1 MAATQSSPET
11 PAPKEHMADY
21 ELSLYVPHLPVPLS
35 RHQDQSWWSSK
46 GDHREQSAHRRT
58 KRLAAPHLPTSQPH
72 TRAGSDPGGFNAGDP
87 LLDFQRGGSEH
98 IYRPVPVLTRQQ
110 YKPRMDRGRQGET
123 ERAYF
128 HKLPS
133 KQWRSSSRC
142 FCISF
147 LCFLLF
153 LPSSCRIRCRRG
165 ETASKLTK
173 RGPRRAETVF
183 SDSSLSHW

>member
-1 MAATQSSPET
+1 MAATQSSLKLQPQRSIWLNT
-11 PAPKEHMADY
+11 NYPSMFHT
-21 ELSLYVPHLPVPLS
+21 SLFHSLDTKTKAGGVPTGITG
-35 RHQDQSWWSSK
+35 SK
-46 GDHREQSAHRRT
+46 AHIEERSE
-58 KRLAAPHLPTSQPH
+58 LAAPHLPTSQPH
-72 TRAGSDPGGFNAGDP
+72 MRAGFDPGGFNAGDS

-128 HKLPS
+128 HKRPS

-153 LPSSCRIRCRRG
+153 LPRSCRIRCRRG
-165 ETASKLTK
+165 
-173 RGPRRAETVF
+173 G
-183 SDSSLSHW
+183 DSF